1 LGGVERVLV
10 TAGLVALAVAF
21 AVVIRRRRGAPP
33 TQARWPVP
41 AQLDRGDFE
50 APDLPWLVVV
60 FTSSTC
66 DSCAQ
71 ATAKAS
77 VLASPLVQ
85 YQEVAYQ
92 ERRDLHQR
100 YGIEVVPLT
109 LLADD
114 EGVVRA
120 SFVGVAPA
128 PDLWAAVAEARAG
141 GPGPA

>member
-1 LGGVERVLV
+1 VERLLV
-10 TAGLVALAVAF
+10 TAGLVVLAVAV
-21 AVVIRRRRGAPP
+21 AALIRSRRPAPP

-41 AQLDRGDFE
+41 AQLDRRDF
-50 APDLPWLVVV
+50 AGTDLPWLVVV
-60 FTSSTC
+60 FTSSSC

-71 ATAKAS
+71 ATAKAG
-77 VLASPLVQ
+77 VLASPVVQ
-85 YQEVAYQ
+85 YQEVAHQ
-92 ERRDLHQR
+92 ERRDLHER

-109 LLADD
+109 LLADE

-141 GPGPA
+141 GPAPA

>member
-1 LGGVERVLV
+1 MERLLV
-10 TAGLVALAVAF
+10 TAGLVALAVGVALL
-21 AVVIRRRRGAPP
+21 IRRRRGAPP

-41 AQLDRGDFE
+41 AQLDRGDF
-50 APDLPWLVVV
+50 AGPDLPWLVVV

-71 ATAKAS
+71 ATAKAA

-92 ERRDLHQR
+92 ESRDLHER

-109 LLADD
+109 LLADG

-120 SFVGVAPA
+120 SFVGVAAA
-128 PDLWAAVAEARAG
+128 PDLWAAVAEAREG
-141 GPGPA
+141 GALPG